1 MLATAEPHR
10 RRTSSTAPRRS
21 KARIVVPMEGMTW
34 ASCAATVQEALTGA
48 GGVTSAGVNFA
59 TNKAAIDY
67 DDAQTSVGQLIKTVR
82 EAGYN
87 CGTASVTFGITDL
100 HYASSVAPLER
111 ALASVRGVIRAVA
124 NQATE
129 TATVDYVPGVV
140 TAQDLE
146 LAVENAAF
154 EVAAPIAAEDPVER
168 ERIARGREVRTLA
181 WKFALAAVVTVV
193 AMLGSML
200 LMADRPMG
208 DNGTIKQVDLLGR
221 LIMPLAV
228 SLRDGI
234 AARGWMLDLTW
245 ITWGLAIVTL
255 PVVIWSGQQFYK
267 GTWSGIRHRTAD
279 MNTLIGVGTGAAYL
293 YSLVATAAPT
303 LFPRVGLPADVY
315 YEAVSAI
322 IALALLGRLLDAPAN
337 GPTSE
342 AIRRL
347 AALRAKTAHVVRDGH
362 ETDVPVEAE
371 VVGDLVIVLPRGQIA
386 VG

>member
-1 MLATAEPHR
+1 
-10 RRTSSTAPRRS
+10 
-21 KARIVVPMEGMTW
+21 
-34 ASCAATVQEALTGA
+34 
-48 GGVTSAGVNFA
+48 
-59 TNKAAIDY
+59 
-67 DDAQTSVGQLIKTVR
+67 
-82 EAGYN
+82 
-87 CGTASVTFGITDL
+87 GITDL
-100 HYASSVAPLER
+100 HYASSVAPLGR

-146 LAVENAAF
+146 LAVANAGF

-181 WKFALAAVVTVV
+181 WKFVLAAVVTVV
-193 AMLGSML
+193 AMLGSL
-200 LMADRPMG
+200 LLIHHRPMG

-267 GTWSGIRHRTAD
+267 GTWSGLRHRTAD

-303 LFPRVGLPADVY
+303 LFLRAGLPADVY
-315 YEAVSAI
+315 YEAVAAI
-322 IALALLGRLLDAPAN
+322 IALVLLGRLLEARAK
-337 GPTSE
+337 GRTSE

-347 AALRAKTAHVVRDGH
+347 ASLRAKSAHVLRDRQ
-362 ETDVPVEAE
+362 EIDIPVEA
-371 VVGDLVIVLPRGQIA
+371 VVLGDMVIVKPGEKVPADGIVTEGA
-386 VG
+386 